1 MTRPHLRRA
10 AVVAALLAVLVSGC
24 TGSTSSDR
32 SDGDDGARD
41 PSMRAMPTD
50 PAQPV
55 SSYVV
60 PSCPRLPHQAA
71 VKGGLP
77 DLTLPCLGGG
87 RQVRLADL
95 RGTPTV
101 LNVWAA
107 WCPPCAEEM
116 PVLADG
122 MQRAGDRVRFFGVH
136 YKAAEKYGERSAKD
150 FGVAFPSVQ
159 DTDGDQTVVA
169 LRTTAPPQTLF
180 YAADGT
186 LAGRHPG
193 AIRSAGQ
200 LDQLVRRYLGV
211 RL

>member
-1 MTRPHLRRA
+1 MTRPYLRRA
-10 AVVAALLAVLVSGC
+10 AVLAALVGVLATGC
-24 TGSTSSDR
+24 TGSDGTPDSSK
-32 SDGDDGARD
+32 GTMHID
-41 PSMRAMPTD
+41 PTQQA
-50 PAQPV
+50 

-60 PSCPRLPHQAA
+60 PPCPELPHQAA

-87 RQVRLADL
+87 RRVRLADL

-122 MQRAGDRVRFFGVH
+122 MHRAGDRVRFFGVH
-136 YKAAEKYGERSAKD
+136 YKAPEKYGERSAKD

-159 DTDGDQTVVA
+159 DTDGDRTVLA

-193 AIRSAGQ
+193 AIRSAAE
-200 LDQLVRRYLGV
+200 LDGLVQQYLGV

>member
-1 MTRPHLRRA
+1 VLT
-10 AVVAALLAVLVSGC
+10 AVLAVLVTGC
-24 TGSTSSDR
+24 TGS
-32 SDGDDGARD
+32 DDAPDASKRTMHLD
-41 PSMRAMPTD
+41 PTQQA
-50 PAQPV
+50 

-60 PSCPRLPHQAA
+60 PPCPKLTHQAA

-107 WCPPCAEEM
+107 GCAICSEEM

-122 MQRAGDRVRFFGVH
+122 MHDAGERVRFFGVH
-136 YKAAEKYGERSAKD
+136 YKAPEKYGERSAED

-159 DTDGDQTVVA
+159 DANGDRTTLA
-169 LRTTAPPQTLF
+169 LRPLAGPPQTFF
-180 YAADGT
+180 YAADGP
-186 LAGRHPG
+186 LAGRHAG
-193 AIRSAGQ
+193 AITSRKQ
-200 LDQLVRRYLGV
+200 LDRLVQRYLGV
-211 RL
+211 QL